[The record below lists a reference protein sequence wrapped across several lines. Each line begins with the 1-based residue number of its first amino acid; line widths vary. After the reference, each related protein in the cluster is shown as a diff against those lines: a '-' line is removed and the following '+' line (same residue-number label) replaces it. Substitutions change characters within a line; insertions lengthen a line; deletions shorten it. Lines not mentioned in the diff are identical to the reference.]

1 MDKLIQKISAL
12 VRHGNEQFQN
22 QQTIQYGVLGGYL
35 LIWLLLKGSL
45 TETIMVAIAM
55 GLGWLVGRKNTR
67 GMD

>member
-1 MDKLIQKISAL
+1 MDEIIQKISAL
-12 VRHGNEQFQN
+12 VRQGNEQFQN

-35 LIWLLLKGSL
+35 LIWLLFTGSL

-55 GLGWLVGRKNTR
+55 GLGWKVGRRNPR

>member
-1 MDKLIQKISAL
+1 MNELIQKISAL
-12 VRHGNEQFQN
+12 VRQGNEQFQN

-35 LIWLLLKGSL
+35 LIWLLFTGSL

-55 GLGWLVGRKNTR
+55 GLGWMVGRRNPR

>member
-1 MDKLIQKISAL
+1 MDELIQKISAL
-12 VRHGNEQFQN
+12 VRQGNEQFQN

-35 LIWLLLKGSL
+35 LIWLLFTGSL

-55 GLGWLVGRKNTR
+55 GLGWMVGRKNPR

>member
-1 MDKLIQKISAL
+1 MDELIQKISAL
-12 VRHGNEQFQN
+12 VRQGNEQFQN

-35 LIWLLLKGSL
+35 LIWLLLTGSI

-55 GLGWLVGRKNTR
+55 GLSWMVGRRNPK

>member
-1 MDKLIQKISAL
+1 MDELIQKISAL
-12 VRHGNEQFQN
+12 VRQGNEQFQN

-35 LIWLLLKGSL
+35 LIWLLFTGSL

-55 GLGWLVGRKNTR
+55 GLGWIVGRKNSR

>member
-12 VRHGNEQFQN
+12 VRQGNKQFQN

-35 LIWLLLKGSL
+35 LIWLLFTGSF

-55 GLGWLVGRKNTR
+55 GLGWMVGRKKPR

>member
-1 MDKLIQKISAL
+1 MDELIQKISAL
-12 VRHGNEQFQN
+12 VRQGNEQFQN

-35 LIWLLLKGSL
+35 LIWLLFTGSL

-55 GLGWLVGRKNTR
+55 GLGWMVGQRNPR

>member
-1 MDKLIQKISAL
+1 MDELIQKISAL
-12 VRHGNEQFQN
+12 VRQGNEQFQN

-35 LIWLLLKGSL
+35 LIWLLFTGSL

-55 GLGWLVGRKNTR
+55 GLGWMVGRRNPR

>member
-1 MDKLIQKISAL
+1 MDELIQKISAL
-12 VRHGNEQFQN
+12 VRQGNEQFQN

-35 LIWLLLKGSL
+35 LIWLLFTGSL

-55 GLGWLVGRKNTR
+55 GLGWIVGRRNPR

>member
-1 MDKLIQKISAL
+1 MDELIQKISAL
-12 VRHGNEQFQN
+12 VRQGNEQFQN

-35 LIWLLLKGSL
+35 LIWLLFTGSL

-55 GLGWLVGRKNTR
+55 GLGWMVGRRNLR